1 MEKGPG
7 IEPSRIVAIFF
18 FFAAVVLG
26 IFLEKVLGL
35 VFSYTRWNDAAILG
49 EDWTLT
55 TVVGYALSAA
65 AAVVAFR
72 APRVRVVSMEIAQ
85 ELKRVTWPTM
95 RETRA
100 ATVAVVVATF
110 VAAVILGVFDLV
122 WAKLSALI
130 Y

>member
-1 MEKGPG
+1 
-7 IEPSRIVAIFF
+7 
-18 FFAAVVLG
+18 
-26 IFLEKVLGL
+26 
-35 VFSYTRWNDAAILG
+35 VFSYTRWNDAAVLG

-55 TVVGYALSAA
+55 TVVGYALAAA
-65 AAVVAFR
+65 AAVVAYR
-72 APRVRVVSMEIAQ
+72 APRVRAVSMEIAQ

-110 VAAVILGVFDLV
+110 VAAAILGVFDLV
-122 WAKLSALI
+122 WAKLSALV